1 MSNEKICNNKITK
14 LNQYFYMTP
23 EGDVLKYKK
32 YCIINDCKKL
42 SSYNYSGK
50 KELLYCNDHK
60 LDKMINIKKGYILCD
75 KHNISYLKFCKEC
88 EQMDCLLCDE
98 TVNKSHY
105 FYQKHID
112 NFDKNITIKTRTS
125 IKKKFID
132 IIIDFHIIDKDVFYK
147 DLYFK
152 DKVKSLILKHRKKDK
167 EYKISIYKYNQ
178 SIKGDLT
185 NFWIEKFN
193 IDDLSEIDNIDKL
206 NLKNF
211 KELKCFDFD
220 SDYLD
225 TRNQELYDGTPIDDQ
240 EQINIIS
247 EGDIDY
253 DSTQMKIIQN
263 TRLLIK
269 MSECDIFSAG
279 NSLEIN
285 KIPDIFFQKRNLVII
300 KNLNDDKCLLWCYIR
315 KHLNPIEKNISR
327 INKKDIE
334 ISKELID
341 EYNIDFE
348 NISIGEIDEIE
359 NLLECNIHIFGC
371 NKKLASKKI
380 IRKSLKTYDKDLDL
394 LLIDEINHYIL
405 IKNINIFIGNNSHIV
420 KSCRNCLNTFYSED
434 KYKFHI
440 EYCMNRKPKRLLPSF
455 KKYMYFENLKNCIKR
470 NWVIH
475 SDFECIIDPITKEHE
490 FISGG
495 YLLECTND
503 KYSKDIQTFYNLEEY
518 TKNLY
523 NELKYIEEIEEKFL
537 NNPIDYN
544 NFDQDKFDNTLK
556 CEYCD
561 CEFNHPYNDRCIIL
575 NEIVDKEKLKYILD
589 NNDFDQEVNNLARN
603 YLDSLDDLG
612 RKRIVYKQ
620 KHKHKDRYYA
630 VGSALT
636 YLKKEIRNSIMPKN
650 IKDIEMVN
658 SHPVILLNLCQK
670 NEVTCN
676 ILKNY
681 VENRDLILDSFGNN
695 RKSVKE
701 RFLTVL
707 NGGFKDIYSKDSRIN
722 NYLKLLEKEII
733 EIQKYFYS
741 KDKRYFE
748 KGFSYLGKNLSRIIL
763 DIENQ
768 ILQIMINYF
777 VIKRVNIFTLEY
789 DGLKIYSDDK
799 SKHFSINELEKTI
812 LEKTRINMKLS
823 FKNVEDH
830 FPEFGIRVSTDD
842 IQNEN
847 IIENKIK
854 VVHHDHAFEK
864 NNILGFICRE
874 CNLQIK
880 NDKSLPIY
888 FFNGMKY
895 DNSILLKSLCDIYKD
910 EMTMKCIGNSSESF
924 KMIDFKFKNMKYSF
938 KLLDICNFIKGSLF
952 ELSKNLLDEYKIITK
967 KHFPNNFELLKEK
980 TCFPYEWLTKENIHD
995 KDLPSID
1002 KFYSSLKLQNIKKEE
1017 YDKTIEI
1024 YKKLKCKNVKDYLET
1039 YMKLDICLQSD
1050 IFNSFRNTIWDKFEI
1065 DCSKYVTSCSLSLDL
1080 MLKYTKVKIELF
1092 KDITMFDY
1100 TDSSILGGLC
1110 IASQNIVDNDD
1121 GKSTISSCDVVSLY
1135 PYVMTQKL
1143 PISNY
1148 KFVSKFDRDRY
1159 GQNRDHSCL
1168 LNVEIYT
1175 TKKVKNDKI
1184 LSQFPAL
1191 VSKTSIKYD
1200 QLSDF
1205 QRKNLKENYK
1215 SSEKLISHLGYDK
1228 NSYISFEMYEMLK
1241 SLGCRINIKRIL
1253 EYRHSNFM
1261 KAYIDILF
1269 EKKSYYK
1276 SIKNKGMSNTFK
1288 ILMNSLFGVT
1298 MTRVERFKNFKIVT
1312 TEEQVDKYVKKT
1324 NYVSRNIVNK
1334 DLSIIDMEKTS
1345 VVYSYPILIGSI
1357 ILQSSKVHMYNYL
1370 YKIYPKLFGDD
1381 YKVLYMDTDS
1391 IYSKLNISYEK
1402 YLEIL
1407 ENNKDLFGEDI
1418 GQMEVENLHD
1428 PIKEFI
1434 SLSSKCYSYINK
1446 DDINISHTKGICDSY
1461 SKKYIDHKLFKET
1474 LLNNNKPDKINF
1486 NVISV
1491 KNQKI
1496 STKKIKKNNIEFLND
1511 KRYIKDINSNVPH
1524 TLYIK

>member
-1 MSNEKICNNKITK
+1 M
-14 LNQYFYMTP
+14 
-23 EGDVLKYKK
+23 
-32 YCIINDCKKL
+32 
-42 SSYNYSGK
+42 
-50 KELLYCNDHK
+50 
-60 LDKMINIKKGYILCD
+60 
-75 KHNISYLKFCKEC
+75 
-88 EQMDCLLCDE
+88 
-98 TVNKSHY
+98 
-105 FYQKHID
+105 
-112 NFDKNITIKTRTS
+112 
-125 IKKKFID
+125 KKK
-132 IIIDFHIIDKDVFYK
+132 
-147 DLYFK
+147 
-152 DKVKSLILKHRKKDK
+152 
-167 EYKISIYKYNQ
+167 
-178 SIKGDLT
+178 
-185 NFWIEKFN
+185 
-193 IDDLSEIDNIDKL
+193 
-206 NLKNF
+206 
-211 KELKCFDFD
+211 
-220 SDYLD
+220 
-225 TRNQELYDGTPIDDQ
+225 
-240 EQINIIS
+240 
-247 EGDIDY
+247 
-253 DSTQMKIIQN
+253 
-263 TRLLIK
+263 
-269 MSECDIFSAG
+269 
-279 NSLEIN
+279 
-285 KIPDIFFQKRNLVII
+285 
-300 KNLNDDKCLLWCYIR
+300 
-315 KHLNPIEKNISR
+315 ISR

-341 EYNIDFE
+341 EHNIDFE
-348 NISIGEIDEIE
+348 NVSISEIDEIE
-359 NLLECNIHIFGC
+359 NLLECNIHVFGC
-371 NKKLASKKI
+371 DKKFNSKKI
-380 IRKSLKTYDKDLDL
+380 IRKSLKNYDKNLDL
-394 LLIDEINHYIL
+394 LLIEEINHYIL
-405 IKNINIFIGNNSHIV
+405 IKDINIFIGNNSHIV
-420 KSCRNCLNTFYSED
+420 KSCRNCLNSFYSED

-470 NWVIH
+470 NWIIH
-475 SDFECIIDPITKEHE
+475 SDFECVIDPLTKEHE

-495 YLLECTND
+495 YLLECKNE
-503 KYSKDIQTFYNLEEY
+503 KYSKNIQTFYNLEEY
-518 TKNLY
+518 TRSLC
-523 NELKYIEEIEEKFL
+523 NELKYIEETEEKYL
-537 NNPIDYN
+537 NNPIDYE
-544 NFDQDKFDNTLK
+544 NFDQNEFDNTLK

-561 CEFNHPYNDRCIIL
+561 CKFNHPHNDRCIIL

-589 NNDFDQEVNNLARN
+589 NNDFDQKVNNLAKN
-603 YLDSLDDLG
+603 YLDSLDEIG
-612 RKRIVYKQ
+612 RKRIQYKQ
-620 KHKHKDRYYA
+620 KFKHKDRYYA

-650 IKDIEMVN
+650 IKDIDMVN

-722 NYLKLLEKEII
+722 NYLKLLEEEIV

-748 KGFSYLGKNLSRIIL
+748 KGFNYMGKNLSRIIL

-768 ILQIMINYF
+768 ILQTMINYF

-799 SKHFSINELEKTI
+799 SKHFSINDLEKTI
-812 LEKTRINMKLS
+812 LEKTGINMKLS
-823 FKNVEDH
+823 FKNIEDS
-830 FPEFGIRVSTDD
+830 FPEFGIRCSTDN

-854 VVHHDHAFEK
+854 VVHHDHAFKE

-880 NDKSLPIY
+880 NDKSIPIY

-938 KLLDICNFIKGSLF
+938 KLLDICNFIKGSLSG
-952 ELSKNLLDEYKIITK
+952 LSKNLLDKDKIITK
-967 KHFPNNFELLKEK
+967 QHFPDNFELLKEK
-980 TCFPYEWLTKENIHD
+980 ACFPYEWLTKENIFHE
-995 KDLPSID
+995 KLPSID

-1024 YKKLKCKNVKDYLET
+1024 YKKLKCKSVKDYLET
-1039 YMKLDICLQSD
+1039 YMKLDICLQVD

-1100 TDSSILGGLC
+1100 TDSSVMGGLC

-1135 PYVMTQKL
+1135 PYIMTQKL

-1159 GQNRDHSCL
+1159 GQSRDHSCL
-1168 LNVEIYT
+1168 LNVEIHT
-1175 TKKVKNDKI
+1175 TKKVKDHKI

-1241 SLGCRINIKRIL
+1241 SLGYRINIKRIL

-1261 KAYIDILF
+1261 KPYIEILF

-1312 TEEQVDKYVKKT
+1312 TEEQVDKYVKKP
-1324 NYVSRNIVNK
+1324 NYISRNIVNK

-1357 ILQSSKVHMYNYL
+1357 ILQNSKVHMYNYL

-1402 YLEIL
+1402 YLETL
-1407 ENNKDLFGEDI
+1407 ENNKDVFGEDI
-1418 GQMEVENLHD
+1418 GQMEVENLYN

-1434 SLSSKCYSYINK
+1434 ALSSKCYSYINK
-1446 DDINISHTKGICDSY
+1446 DDVNISHTKGICDSY

-1474 LLNNNKPDKINF
+1474 LLNNNKPNKINF
-1486 NVISV
+1486 NIISV

-1496 STKKIKKNNIEFLND
+1496 STKEIIKNNIEFLND